1 MKNAIKI
8 TRKGLVV
15 VAMFVSML
23 SLAKES
29 FVSIIKKDTKKA
41 ALILNDVKKGDQLS
55 ILDES
60 GVLLYE
66 ERIRKSGT
74 YAKGF
79 DLAVLP
85 EGTYAFRLS
94 TDTEIKTMPFTI
106 DVKTIVFNKALETV
120 SYKPVIR
127 VKDNLAYITKLNLN
141 LEPVSISV
149 YFESFDKPNSEK
161 LIYSETV
168 YNTKEIGKVLNLKSK
183 EKGKYRIALTTE
195 GSTYTE
201 TIN

>member
-60 GVLLYE
+60 GILLYE
-66 ERIRKSGT
+66 ERIKKSGI

-94 TDTEIKTMPFTI
+94 TDTEIKTMPFTV
-106 DVKTIVFNKALETV
+106 DVKTITFNKDLEKV